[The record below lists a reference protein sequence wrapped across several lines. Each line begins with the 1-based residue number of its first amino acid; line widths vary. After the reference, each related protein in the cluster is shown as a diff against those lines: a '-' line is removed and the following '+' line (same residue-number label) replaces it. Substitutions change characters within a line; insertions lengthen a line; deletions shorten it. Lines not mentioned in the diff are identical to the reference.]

1 MAKKKQPKPP
11 PAPVVES
18 LDYILPDLRPLA
30 VPIADLLPDPANCL
44 QHGEEDLT
52 ATAASLRVYGQRS
65 AILVNRSTKIVIA
78 GNGRLMAAKALGWTH
93 LAVVWADDD
102 PATAAGY
109 SIADNRTGRLAEW
122 DAEAVDRLLRS
133 IQTEDEDL
141 AAMFDALAV
150 DLDIVPGEETGGDQG
165 GGGEDVDRKFQ
176 IIVECKDE
184 AQQLE
189 LLEKFGQEGLEC
201 KALTI

>member
-1 MAKKKQPKPP
+1 M
-11 PAPVVES
+11 
-18 LDYILPDLRPLA
+18 
-30 VPIADLLPDPANCL
+30 
-44 QHGEEDLT
+44 
-52 ATAASLRVYGQRS
+52 
-65 AILVNRSTKIVIA
+65 
-78 GNGRLMAAKALGWTH
+78 GWTH

-122 DAEAVDRLLRS
+122 DAEAVDKVLRS

-141 AAMFDALAV
+141 ATMFDALAQ
-150 DLDIVPGEETGGDQG
+150 DLDLVPGDETAGDQV
-165 GGGEDVDRKFQ
+165 ERKWQ

-189 LLEKFGQEGLEC
+189 LLEKFGTDGLEC